1 MSEKLKPKAQRL
13 PQWMRRPIATDQN
26 YPDVSK
32 LLESLQLNTVCA
44 SAKCPNRHECW
55 NRGTATVMILGNTCT
70 RNCRFC
76 NVNTGRPDPVDPD
89 EPARVAEAAKRLNLR
104 HVVITSVTRDDL
116 PDGGAQAF
124 ADTIR
129 AVKEAM
135 PEASVEV
142 LTPDFVEHLDIVLEA
157 KPDVFNHNLE
167 TVRRLQAT
175 VRPQA
180 SYSTSL
186 ATLKKAAAWNCRTG
200 LSGNPDSLCLNDH
213 SRAPEYGTRPL
224 GERLRAGEAT
234 TAGSGNHVL
243 QHQGDSQKTIL
254 VKSGLMLGLGETDEE
269 IFQCLEDLYA
279 AGVRLLTLGQY
290 LAPTREHHPVER
302 YLSPEHFDRLAAR
315 AKKIGF
321 EGVAAGPLVRSSY
334 RADELSKTAEPL
346 KGGCGVE

>member
-1 MSEKLKPKAQRL
+1 MSTLRPKAQRL
-13 PQWMRRPIATDQN
+13 PQWLRRPISTDQD

-32 LLESLQLNTVCA
+32 LLGSLQLNTVCA

-55 NRGTATVMILGNTCT
+55 NRGTATIMILGNTCT

-76 NVNTGRPDPVDPD
+76 NVNTGRPEPIDTD

-116 PDGGAQAF
+116 PDGGAQIF

-129 AVKEAM
+129 AIKGVL

-142 LTPDFVEHLDIVLEA
+142 LTPDFVEHLDVVLDAE
-157 KPDVFNHNLE
+157 PLVFNHNLE
-167 TVRRLQAT
+167 TVRRLQET

-180 SYSTSL
+180 SYEKSL
-186 ATLKKAAAWNCRTG
+186 KTLRYAA
-200 LSGNPDSLCLNDH
+200 
-213 SRAPEYGTRPL
+213 
-224 GERLRAGEAT
+224 ERG
-234 TAGSGNHVL
+234 GV
-243 QHQGDSQKTIL
+243 L

-269 IFQCLEDLYA
+269 VFQALEDLYS

-302 YLSPEHFDRLAAR
+302 FISPEHFDELAAR
-315 AKKIGF
+315 AREMGF

-334 RADELSKTAEPL
+334 RADQLVAKEN
-346 KGGCGVE
+346 

>member
-1 MSEKLKPKAQRL
+1 MNELKPKAQRL
-13 PQWMRRPIATDQN
+13 PQWMRRPIATDQS

-55 NRGTATVMILGNTCT
+55 NSGTATVMILGNICT

-76 NVNTGRPDPVDPD
+76 NVNTGKPSPVDPG
-89 EPARVAEAAKRLNLR
+89 EPARVAEAAKRLNLS

-124 ADTIR
+124 ANTIR
-129 AVKEAM
+129 AVKTAM
-135 PEASVEV
+135 PEASIEV
-142 LTPDFVEHLDIVLEA
+142 LTPDFVEHLDTVLDA
-157 KPDVFNHNLE
+157 KPDVFNHNVE
-167 TVRRLQAT
+167 TVERLQAT

-180 SYSTSL
+180 SYEKSL
-186 ATLKKAAAWNCRTG
+186 ATLRKVA
-200 LSGNPDSLCLNDH
+200 
-213 SRAPEYGTRPL
+213 
-224 GERLRAGEAT
+224 ERGGA
-234 TAGSGNHVL
+234 
-243 QHQGDSQKTIL
+243 Q

-269 IFQCLEDLYA
+269 VFQCLEDLYA

-302 YLSPEHFDRLAAR
+302 YLSPEHFDKLAAR
-315 AKKIGF
+315 ARGIGF

-334 RADELSKTAEPL
+334 RADELARNRE
-346 KGGCGVE
+346 

>member
-1 MSEKLKPKAQRL
+1 LLQIDATITISLENDFAVHDFVKRLFEMSKLKPKAQRL
-13 PQWMRRPIATDQN
+13 PQWMRRPIATDQS

-76 NVNTGRPDPVDPD
+76 NVNTGKPDPVDPD
-89 EPARVAEAAKRLNLR
+89 EPARVAEAAKRLSLR

-116 PDGGAQAF
+116 PDGGTEAF
-124 ADTIR
+124 AATIR
-129 AVKEAM
+129 AVKAAL

-142 LTPDFVEHLDIVLEA
+142 LTPDFVEHLDTVLDA
-157 KPDVFNHNLE
+157 KPNVFNHNLE

-180 SYSTSL
+180 SYEKSL
-186 ATLKKAAAWNCRTG
+186 ATLRKAAERNCRTG
-200 LSGNPDSLCLNDH
+200 LSGTPDSPC
-213 SRAPEYGTRPL
+213 
-224 GERLRAGEAT
+224 
-234 TAGSGNHVL
+234 
-243 QHQGDSQKTIL
+243 L

-269 IFQCLEDLYA
+269 ILQCLEDLYA

-290 LAPTREHHPVER
+290 LAPTRKHYPVER
-302 YLSPEHFDRLAAR
+302 YLSPEHFDELAAKAR
-315 AKKIGF
+315 MIGF

-334 RADELSKTAEPL
+334 RADELVHD
-346 KGGCGVE
+346 GCNC

>member
-1 MSEKLKPKAQRL
+1 M
-13 PQWMRRPIATDQN
+13 PQWMRRPIATDQS

-55 NRGTATVMILGNTCT
+55 NSGTATVMILGNTCT

-76 NVNTGRPDPVDPD
+76 NVSTGKPSPVDPD

-124 ADTIR
+124 ADTIY
-129 AVKEAM
+129 AVKAVI

-142 LTPDFVEHLDIVLEA
+142 LTPDFVEHLDIVLDA
-157 KPDVFNHNLE
+157 APDVFNHNLE
-167 TVRRLQAT
+167 TVERLQKT

-180 SYSTSL
+180 SYEKSL
-186 ATLKKAAAWNCRTG
+186 ATLRKAA
-200 LSGNPDSLCLNDH
+200 
-213 SRAPEYGTRPL
+213 
-224 GERLRAGEAT
+224 ERG
-234 TAGSGNHVL
+234 GV
-243 QHQGDSQKTIL
+243 Q

-269 IFQCLEDLYA
+269 IFQCLEDLYE

-302 YLSPEHFDRLAAR
+302 YLSPEHFDKLAAR
-315 AKKIGF
+315 AREIGF
-321 EGVAAGPLVRSSY
+321 AGVAAGPLVRSSY
-334 RADELSKTAEPL
+334 RADELAHKQ
-346 KGGCGVE
+346 G

>member
-1 MSEKLKPKAQRL
+1 MNDSAPSEKLKPKAQRL
-13 PQWMRRPIATDQN
+13 PQWMRRPIATDQS

-55 NRGTATVMILGNTCT
+55 NSGTATVMILGNTCT

-76 NVNTGRPDPVDPD
+76 NVSTGKPSPVDPD

-124 ADTIR
+124 ADTIH
-129 AVKEAM
+129 AVKAVM

-142 LTPDFVEHLDIVLEA
+142 LTPDFVEHLDIVLDA
-157 KPDVFNHNLE
+157 APDVFNHNLE
-167 TVRRLQAT
+167 TVERLQKT

-180 SYSTSL
+180 SYEKSL
-186 ATLKKAAAWNCRTG
+186 ATLRKAA
-200 LSGNPDSLCLNDH
+200 
-213 SRAPEYGTRPL
+213 
-224 GERLRAGEAT
+224 ERG
-234 TAGSGNHVL
+234 GV
-243 QHQGDSQKTIL
+243 Q

-269 IFQCLEDLYA
+269 IFQCLEDLYE

-302 YLSPEHFDRLAAR
+302 YLSPEHFDKLAAR
-315 AKKIGF
+315 AREIGF
-321 EGVAAGPLVRSSY
+321 AGVAAGPLVRSSY
-334 RADELSKTAEPL
+334 RADELAHKQ
-346 KGGCGVE
+346 G

>member
-1 MSEKLKPKAQRL
+1 MSGLKPKAQRL

-76 NVNTGRPDPVDPD
+76 NVNAGKPDAVDPD

-104 HVVITSVTRDDL
+104 HMVITSVTRDDL

-124 ADTIR
+124 ANTIR

-135 PEASVEV
+135 PEVSVEV
-142 LTPDFVEHLDIVLEA
+142 LTPDFVEHLDVVLKA
-157 KPDVFNHNLE
+157 MPDVFNHNLE
-167 TVRRLQAT
+167 TVKRLQAT

-180 SYSTSL
+180 SYEKSL
-186 ATLKKAAAWNCRTG
+186 ATLRLAAARG
-200 LSGNPDSLCLNDH
+200 G
-213 SRAPEYGTRPL
+213 
-224 GERLRAGEAT
+224 
-234 TAGSGNHVL
+234 V
-243 QHQGDSQKTIL
+243 Q
-254 VKSGLMLGLGETDEE
+254 VKSGLMLGLGETDQE
-269 IFQCLEDLYA
+269 IFQTLEDLFA

-302 YLSPEHFDRLAAR
+302 YLSPEHFDELAAKAR
-315 AKKIGF
+315 LMGF
-321 EGVAAGPLVRSSY
+321 DGVAAGPLVRSSY
-334 RADELSKTAEPL
+334 RADELANN
-346 KGGCGVE
+346 KGPH

>member
-1 MSEKLKPKAQRL
+1 MNNLRPKAQRL
-13 PQWMRRPIATDQN
+13 PQWMRRRISTDEK

-76 NVNTGRPDPVDPD
+76 NVNTGKPDPVDPG
-89 EPARVAEAAKRLNLR
+89 EPARVAQAVKQLSLR

-129 AVKEAM
+129 AVKAAV

-142 LTPDFVEHLDIVLEA
+142 LTPDFVEYLDIVLDA
-157 KPDVFNHNLE
+157 GPDVFNHNLE
-167 TVRRLQAT
+167 TVESLQAT

-180 SYSTSL
+180 SYQKSL
-186 ATLKKAAAWNCRTG
+186 ATLRHVAERNCRTG
-200 LSGNPDSLCLNDH
+200 LSGIPDSPC
-213 SRAPEYGTRPL
+213 
-224 GERLRAGEAT
+224 
-234 TAGSGNHVL
+234 
-243 QHQGDSQKTIL
+243 L

-269 IFQCLEDLYA
+269 ILDCLEDLYA

-290 LAPTREHHPVER
+290 LAPTRSHHPVER
-302 YLSPEHFDRLAAR
+302 YLSPEHFDELAAKAR
-315 AKKIGF
+315 KIGF
-321 EGVAAGPLVRSSY
+321 AGVAAGPLVRSSY
-334 RADELSKTAEPL
+334 RADELVGIPETRE
-346 KGGCGVE
+346 GTG

>member
-1 MSEKLKPKAQRL
+1 MSDKTISEKLKPKVQRL

-76 NVNTGRPDPVDPD
+76 NVNTGKPEPVDFD

-124 ADTIR
+124 ANTIR
-129 AVKEAM
+129 AVKDAM

-142 LTPDFVEHLDIVLEA
+142 LTPDFVEHLDIVLDA
-157 KPDVFNHNLE
+157 KPNVFNHNLE
-167 TVRRLQAT
+167 TVKRMQAT

-180 SYSTSL
+180 SYERSL
-186 ATLKKAAAWNCRTG
+186 ATLRHAAQRG
-200 LSGNPDSLCLNDH
+200 G
-213 SRAPEYGTRPL
+213 
-224 GERLRAGEAT
+224 
-234 TAGSGNHVL
+234 VM
-243 QHQGDSQKTIL
+243 

-290 LAPTREHHPVER
+290 LAPTREHHPVDR
-302 YLSPEHFDRLAAR
+302 YISPEHFDTLAAKAR
-315 AKKIGF
+315 EMGF
-321 EGVAAGPLVRSSY
+321 DGVAAGPLVRSSY
-334 RADELSKTAEPL
+334 RADELVL
-346 KGGCGVE
+346 KKENG

>member
-1 MSEKLKPKAQRL
+1 MNELKPKAQRL
-13 PQWMRRPIATDQN
+13 PQWMRRPIATDQS

-76 NVNTGRPDPVDPD
+76 NVNTGKPSPVDPG

-129 AVKEAM
+129 AVKAAM

-142 LTPDFVEHLDIVLEA
+142 LTPDFVEHLDIVLDA

-167 TVRRLQAT
+167 TVERLQAAI
-175 VRPQA
+175 RPQA
-180 SYSTSL
+180 SYEKSL
-186 ATLKKAAAWNCRTG
+186 ATLRKAAGRG
-200 LSGNPDSLCLNDH
+200 G
-213 SRAPEYGTRPL
+213 
-224 GERLRAGEAT
+224 
-234 TAGSGNHVL
+234 V
-243 QHQGDSQKTIL
+243 Q

-302 YLSPEHFDRLAAR
+302 YLSPEHFDKLASRAR
-315 AKKIGF
+315 GIGF
-321 EGVAAGPLVRSSY
+321 AGVAAGPLVRSSY
-334 RADELSKTAEPL
+334 RADELARNRE
-346 KGGCGVE
+346 